1 VSGDAVAS
9 AADRRRQRQLSVDPS
24 VILSSRPSVQPLRH
38 RTQAAETASRG
49 CFVRYWDSLTN
60 LVQFDGQ
67 TYMAPEFGKWGS
79 YLYDQQYLEQQ
90 GFESPPDTWDEVLE
104 QGEQLASDDK
114 AGFAFTW
121 SDKSVFTFKQFLYQ
135 AGGQLFNDSNEPTFV
150 EEGVEVLEFFDQL
163 RERNIIPDGMSSLG
177 EGGSV
182 TTSSPVSTRRSNRG
196 RRSAPA
202 RSANGKTVDSGAH
215 DRRKGPSRAPRSK
228 TRTGSASRRSPS
240 ERTLPRSSRGS

>member
-1 VSGDAVAS
+1 MADEIVFYNSGSLEFDPGTETNIERFEEETGISVEVNEVPWSNLKPAS
-9 AADRRRQRQLSVDPS
+9 PRSGGTGTTRSTRSTVRRGGSPT
-24 VILSSRPSVQPLRH
+24 SSAPDGSNRSDSAMTHMSKFP
-38 RTQAAETASRG
+38 
-49 CFVRYWDSLTN
+49 DSLTN

-163 RERNIIPDGMSSLG
+163 RERNIIPDGMSSL
-177 EGGSV
+177 S
-182 TTSSPVSTRRSNRG
+182 TSQSRLVRT
-196 RRSAPA
+196 SAC
-202 RSANGKTVDSGAH
+202 
-215 DRRKGPSRAPRSK
+215 
-228 TRTGSASRRSPS
+228 
-240 ERTLPRSSRGS
+240 